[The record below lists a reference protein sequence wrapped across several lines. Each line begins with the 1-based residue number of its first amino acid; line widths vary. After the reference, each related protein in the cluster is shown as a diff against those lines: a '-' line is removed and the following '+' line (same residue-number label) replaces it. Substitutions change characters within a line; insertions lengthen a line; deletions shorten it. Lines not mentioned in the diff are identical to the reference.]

1 MLAVVWV
8 GTVPTSQYPHLCYPE
23 MYVLKGGYKSLV
35 SSHPHLCRPGP
46 ASSGEPRS
54 RYTKMLDPMW
64 SEQYQRAQADYL
76 QAWKRLTKRDKGCVH
91 TPTPATCGSYPAP
104 ARACRERRLVL
115 VVFADASLGRA
126 TAKQRRP
133 PVPSPAPVGGGASDR
148 LEASARLRITGGL
161 G

>member
-8 GTVPTSQYPHLCYPE
+8 CAVPTSQYPHLCYPE

-91 TPTPATCGSYPAP
+91 TPTPPRVG
-104 ARACRERRLVL
+104 RILRLRER
-115 VVFADASLGRA
+115 VVSGGWCWSCLQTEVSVGL
-126 TAKQRRP
+126 RP
-133 PVPSPAPVGGGASDR
+133 SSGGLQPSV
-148 LEASARLRITGGL
+148 RLR
-161 G
+161 

>member
-1 MLAVVWV
+1 MTSLTRRAGKWLSV
-8 GTVPTSQYPHLCYPE
+8 GCGFVRAVPTSQYPHLCYPE

-91 TPTPATCGSYPAP
+91 TPSPP
-104 ARACRERRLVL
+104 LW
-115 VVFADASLGRA
+115 VVFCACAS
-126 TAKQRRP
+126 
-133 PVPSPAPVGGGASDR
+133 VS
-148 LEASARLRITGGL
+148 
-161 G
+161 

>member
-1 MLAVVWV
+1 M
-8 GTVPTSQYPHLCYPE
+8 
-23 MYVLKGGYKSLV
+23 LKGGYKSLV

-91 TPTPATCGSYPAP
+91 TPTPPRSCAW
-104 ARACRERRLVL
+104 CRERRLVL
-115 VVFADASLGRA
+115 VVFADGSLGRA

-133 PVPSPAPVGGGASDR
+133 PALSPAPVGGGASGR
-148 LEASARLRITGGL
+148 LEA
-161 G
+161 

>member
-8 GTVPTSQYPHLCYPE
+8 GAVPTSQYPHLCYPE

-91 TPTPATCGSYPAP
+91 TPTPATIL
-104 ARACRERRLVL
+104 RER
-115 VVFADASLGRA
+115 VVSGGWCWSCLQTEVSVGL
-126 TAKQRRP
+126 RP
-133 PVPSPAPVGGGASDR
+133 SSGGLQPSV
-148 LEASARLRITGGL
+148 RLR
-161 G
+161 

>member
-1 MLAVVWV
+1 
-8 GTVPTSQYPHLCYPE
+8 

-35 SSHPHLCRPGP
+35 SSHPHLCRAGP

-91 TPTPATCGSYPAP
+91 TPTPATCGSYQYPAP
-104 ARACRERRLVL
+104 G
-115 VVFADASLGRA
+115 VVSVGWCWSCLQTQVSVGL
-126 TAKQRRP
+126 RP
-133 PVPSPAPVGGGASDR
+133 SSGGLQSPV
-148 LEASARLRITGGL
+148 RLR
-161 G
+161 